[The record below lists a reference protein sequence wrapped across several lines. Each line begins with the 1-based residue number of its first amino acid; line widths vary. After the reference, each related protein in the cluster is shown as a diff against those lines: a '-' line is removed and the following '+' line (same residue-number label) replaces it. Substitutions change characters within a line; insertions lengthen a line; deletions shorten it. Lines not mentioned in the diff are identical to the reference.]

1 MEKKNIYVVT
11 VTYLDLKDLSVTT
24 FVEGYSEELSGARA
38 ILDRDR
44 IKKINIGYLPDL
56 FVLSP
61 WQWTYKHKYG
71 SIKCEIHLVGE

>member
-11 VTYLDLKDLSVTT
+11 VTYLDLKDLCVST
-24 FVEGYSEELSGARA
+24 FVEGYSEELSGACA

-44 IKKINIGYLPDL
+44 INKIKIGYLPDR
-56 FVLSP
+56 FEIAP

-71 SIKCEIHLVGE
+71 SIKCEIHLVGD